1 MDTLI
6 VALIAWIVAR
16 TELVAPNPPRIVFVP
31 KHQINELY
39 RGVTNG
45 EREPQTIFSNFRGAR
60 NPSDAVGVQALY
72 VRADATIYLQQNWR
86 PVGLRNQSILL
97 HELVHHVQRFNHVKG
112 PCPASLERRAYDLQA
127 AWLREQGVADPYELM
142 GPDQF
147 TVAILTACMP
157 DDL

>member
-1 MDTLI
+1 METLI
-6 VALIAWIVAR
+6 ATLIAWIVAR
-16 TELVAPNPPRIVFVP
+16 TELGAPDPPRIVFVP

-45 EREPQTIFSNFRGAR
+45 EREPQTMLSNIKGAR
-60 NPSDAVGVQALY
+60 NPNDPAGVQALY
-72 VRADATIYLQQNWR
+72 IRADRTIYLQQNWR

-97 HELVHHVQRFNHVKG
+97 HELVHHVQRFNHVNAS
-112 PCPASLERRAYDLQA
+112 CPGSLEKRAYDLQA
-127 AWLREQGVADPYELM
+127 AWLREHGVADPYQLM

-147 TVAILTACMP
+147 TVAILAMCMP